1 MNRWNIQ
8 KAKQS
13 IEWIVKE
20 NDSHADDIEMAGFS
34 VSHVIKYGADIG
46 KFFHIHHPVFPTLR
60 GRPNDTHASYQLDIE
75 PEFLPSALI
84 NGDKITEKLRK
95 VIIDGTLIFE
105 TEADGL
111 KLTHQCFPSTEL
123 RAAYELVSITNLSGK
138 SLSLSFTTP
147 KEVFVNER
155 MGCMGICITEVFHNA
170 EAIMLENGETYTY
183 SIAIT
188 GRLANEKPEYA
199 DARAELEQRY
209 QKIAQLVEPMQ
220 IDTGNDSLDTMFT
233 FAKIRAG
240 ESVFRTKY
248 GLMHSPGGYAFY
260 AATWCNDQVEYA
272 GPYFAYTGD
281 RDLIEAS
288 YNAYKMYTPF
298 MSNSYN
304 PIPSSV
310 IAEGVDYWNGAGDRG
325 DAAMYLYG
333 ASCFSLTCGDKKWQ
347 SLCCRR

>member
-1 MNRWNIQ
+1 
-8 KAKQS
+8 
-13 IEWIVKE
+13 
-20 NDSHADDIEMAGFS
+20 
-34 VSHVIKYGADIG
+34 
-46 KFFHIHHPVFPTLR
+46 
-60 GRPNDTHASYQLDIE
+60 
-75 PEFLPSALI
+75 
-84 NGDKITEKLRK
+84 
-95 VIIDGTLIFE
+95 
-105 TEADGL
+105 
-111 KLTHQCFPSTEL
+111 
-123 RAAYELVSITNLSGK
+123 
-138 SLSLSFTTP
+138 
-147 KEVFVNER
+147 
-155 MGCMGICITEVFHNA
+155 
-170 EAIMLENGETYTY
+170 
-183 SIAIT
+183 
-188 GRLANEKPEYA
+188 
-199 DARAELEQRY
+199 
-209 QKIAQLVEPMQ
+209 
-220 IDTGNDSLDTMFT
+220 MFT

-281 RDLIEAS
+281 RDLIKAS